1 MDIIERLRSFG
12 PDWTKK
18 INGSIA
24 PYEVCANAADRI
36 ESDAKVIAALRE
48 ALGNCISYLESETG
62 MTMKHPVLKIAKA
75 AIEQTIGEH

>member
-1 MDIIERLRSFG
+1 MSYRRNDTPRVR
-12 PDWTKK
+12 
-18 INGSIA
+18 
-24 PYEVCANAADRI
+24 NAEETILDLHAKV